1 MHIAFLTLFLGLV
14 QGVHPVALDASPGV
28 AAVELVLDGR
38 SAGRL
43 VDRIGGSPW
52 TGQVDFGRALLPHHL
67 EARAL
72 GADGSELARAE
83 QWLNV
88 ARQPAEVDVVPVG
101 GKSGSP
107 GALRLAWQ
115 SVVGSAPSEIHLSV
129 DGAAL
134 AVDARG
140 MASLPGLAP
149 RVPHLVSAELRFP
162 DGLEARKDIV
172 LTAGSAGGT
181 ATELTAMPIRTKRP
195 QSPLAAAELGGAF
208 TSDGKPAA
216 VVAVEREEADV
227 FVVRAPLTGTVL
239 PAGNPMATSPAKRYG
254 LFATDRRIHFRLVA
268 SAPSFFPTSQ
278 GTSEVFAI
286 SPGLKL
292 PAMSAL
298 LGAGRA
304 QAEIAGRP
312 RLADAVAS
320 AGLHALARQ
329 VPRAVVL
336 VLGGGGGAATPDAS
350 ALDPAAV
357 RSYLDAI
364 GVPLFVWSLDGKRSA
379 GAWGEAADISAAW
392 GLRDAYERLARE
404 LGRQQIVWLEGRHLP
419 QSIALAP
426 AARDKGIE
434 LVAGAGR

>member
-14 QGVHPVALDASPGV
+14 QGVHPVALDVSPGV
-28 AAVELVLDGR
+28 AAVELVLDGQ
-38 SAGRL
+38 SAGRIAGRL
-43 VDRIGGSPW
+43 ATGPW
-52 TGQVDFGRALLPHHL
+52 TGEVDFGRALLPHHL
-67 EARAL
+67 EAHAL

-83 QWLNV
+83 QWVNV

-101 GKSGSP
+101 GKAGSP
-107 GALRLAWQ
+107 GALKLAWQ

-134 AVDARG
+134 AVDAQG

-195 QSPLAAAELGGAF
+195 RGPLAAAELGGMF
-208 TSDGKPAA
+208 LSDGKPVA
-216 VVAVEREEADV
+216 VAAVEREEADV
-227 FVVRAPLTGTVL
+227 FVVRAPWTETVL

-254 LFATDRRIHFRLVA
+254 LFAMDRRIHFRLVA
-268 SAPSFFPTSQ
+268 NSPSFFPTSQ

-304 QAEIAGRP
+304 QAEVAGKP

-336 VLGGGGGAATPDAS
+336 VLGGRPAPDGS
-350 ALDPAAV
+350 VLDPAAV

-379 GAWGEAADISAAW
+379 GAWGEAEDISAAW
-392 GLRDAYERLARE
+392 GIREAYDRLARE
-404 LGRQQIVWLEGRHLP
+404 VGRQQIVWLEGRHLP
-419 QSIALAP
+419 QSIALAS
-426 AARDKGIE
+426 AAGGQDLE
-434 LVAGAGR
+434 LVKGAGR